1 MKRNEPFQTIIS
13 TISEKCDNQQKKTT
27 AVRHKNRF
35 TWENIDS
42 YEESPTKSFF
52 TESSSRYTF
61 QRLRLA
67 SNLSA
72 RSEIT
77 LTTLIFPKLL
87 NDIKLLILGIE
98 SETFK
103 RSETTL
109 KFYMTTRLCCEDISD
124 MDSMLEKFM
133 EVGTCFTR
141 LKSYTAKNPF
151 NQSQI
156 FEGFIFKAFCDRV
169 IKFLN
174 YCRDII
180 YPQEAET
187 ILELYNN
194 TSKIMKIIIHLS
206 IFLNIHPSSS
216 TIQRNILSGSDFL
229 RLLYNEY
236 TYSLNTDVKCL
247 YVDLLKTCCEVY
259 YIRYQEWLYHGKLD
273 DPYKELFIYF
283 VDSYKENTKH
293 FFDRAYLIRKQSVPE
308 FLAGCANNVLL
319 CGKYTL
325 LLKSFNP
332 LVS

>member
-1 MKRNEPFQTIIS
+1 MKRIEAPHPVISNS
-13 TISEKCDNQQKKTT
+13 TISENNDNHKKT
-27 AVRHKNRF
+27 ALSYKKRF
-35 TWENIDS
+35 TWENLENH
-42 YEESPTKSFF
+42 EESLAKSFL
-52 TESSSRYTF
+52 TESISPYTY
-61 QRLRLA
+61 QRLKLA
-67 SNLSA
+67 SNSSLS
-72 RSEIT
+72 SEIT
-77 LTTLIFPKLL
+77 TVSLPKLM

-109 KFYMTTRLCCEDISD
+109 KFYMTTRVCCDDISD
-124 MDSMLEKFM
+124 MNSMLEKFM

-216 TIQRNILSGSDFL
+216 TIQRAILSGSDFL

-236 TYSLNTDVKCL
+236 TYSLNTDVKCF
-247 YVDLLKTCCEVY
+247 YVDLLKACCEVY

-273 DPYKELFIYF
+273 DPYKELFIYY
-283 VDSYKENTKH
+283 VDRYQENTKH
-293 FFDRAYLIRKQSVPE
+293 YFDRAYLIRKQSVPE
-308 FLAGCANNVLL
+308 FLTGCADNVLL
-319 CGKYTL
+319 CGKYTF

-332 LVS
+332 TVSH